1 MRPVLVFTGPPR
13 SHAEARQVID
23 AICLPP
29 AAQGSIVAAVQR
41 YDPAAILIVDGAFQ
55 SEPAV
60 RHKEILWAISQ
71 AIPVIGAASM
81 GALRAAELHPY
92 MHGVGLIYRWY
103 RRFAL
108 LPDDAV
114 AVQHG
119 PQEMNFAPLTHALV
133 DLRMTVR
140 TARRRKLISADLAE
154 KLLSAARKLD
164 FRERTLARMVRE
176 TLPAAGDEGIETCR
190 QILAGV
196 FVQQKKRDALLALQ
210 LLRDRTFEPK
220 TLKNFR
226 MTLAFCQD
234 LAEAGLEI
242 PSPGGPCPSDYYR

>member
-1 MRPVLVFTGPPR
+1 MRPVLVFTGPTL

-60 RHKEILWAISQ
+60 RHKEILWAMSQ

-140 TARRRKLISADLAE
+140 TARRCKLISADLAE
-154 KLLSAARKLD
+154 KLLNAARKLD
-164 FRERTLARMVRE
+164 FRERTLTRMVRE
-176 TLPAAGDEGIETCR
+176 TLPADDDSMETCR
-190 QILAGV
+190 QMLAAV

-210 LLRDRTFEPK
+210 LLRDRTIEPK
-220 TLKNFR
+220 KLKIFR
-226 MTLAFCQD
+226 MTVAFCQD
-234 LAEAGLEI
+234 LADAGLEI
-242 PSPGGPCPSDYYR
+242 PSPGGS